1 MAKERQK
8 PGCVTAGGG
17 LAFSFGGALP
27 EALLRRV
34 ATMVQGQS
42 SAWVKARR
50 RRRARRAAP
59 RGSAGPGRC
68 KAAKLR
74 VNGLATARFRGRF
87 WAHTCDVASGLLD
100 TLASKNDGLS
110 STVDVCTWFCSSVSP
125 GDSFQSSAA
134 VLHPT
139 TRLDAPEPNHIGQA
153 TCRRADG
160 ASITVIRTAVTSFH
174 RRDSDQKT

>member
-1 MAKERQK
+1 MWQR
-8 PGCVTAGGG
+8 TARSPAASRPAAATA
-17 LAFSFGGALP
+17 AFRARLYQ
-27 EALLRRV
+27 RRCC
-34 ATMVQGQS
+34 AASRPWCKDKS
-42 SAWVKARR
+42 SAWVKLAGG
-50 RRRARRAAP
+50 RRARRAAP

-74 VNGLATARFRGRF
+74 VYGLATARFRGRF
-87 WAHTCDVASGLLD
+87 LAHTCDVASGLLD
-100 TLASKNDGLS
+100 ILASKNDG

-160 ASITVIRTAVTSFH
+160 ASITVIRTAVTYFY
-174 RRDSDQKT
+174 RRDSDQKN

>member
-34 ATMVQGQS
+34 ATMVQGQVLCLGEL
-42 SAWVKARR
+42 AE

-87 WAHTCDVASGLLD
+87 WAHTCDVASGLVD
-100 TLASKNDGLS
+100 TLANTSKHKHAGLS
-110 STVDVCTWFCSSVSP
+110 STVVAVHVRGSSVTP
-125 GDSFQSSAA
+125 FKAA
-134 VLHPT
+134 L
-139 TRLDAPEPNHIGQA
+139 RCCIQ
-153 TCRRADG
+153 
-160 ASITVIRTAVTSFH
+160 
-174 RRDSDQKT
+174 RRD

>member
-34 ATMVQGQS
+34 ATMVQGQVLCLGE
-42 SAWVKARR
+42 ALAGT
-50 RRRARRAAP
+50 RRARRAAP

-74 VNGLATARFRGRF
+74 VYGLATARFRGRF
-87 WAHTCDVASGLLD
+87 WAHTCDVASAPVK
-100 TLASKNDGLS
+100 TLAKHAGFS
-110 STVDVCTWFCSSVSP
+110 SIVVAVHVRGSSVAP
-125 GDSFQSSAA
+125 FNTAQPL
-134 VLHPT
+134 LHP
-139 TRLDAPEPNHIGQA
+139 
-153 TCRRADG
+153 
-160 ASITVIRTAVTSFH
+160 
-174 RRDSDQKT
+174 